1 MSSLMVSATMLHEPL
16 APITPPSSMLSF
28 HARARLPDTFTVK
41 SWKFF
46 SSCKI
51 SEDKRPPCGLQE
63 CAGSNHGAVNQL
75 IHGITCKLR
84 FTVQLGESLLT
95 FHSSAVDVRLWEL
108 GEYQDRDSQLPL
120 LIDPDWI
127 IGQLAMTTVSV
138 GEDKIKV
145 WASIDL
151 AKVRFTS
158 VQNI

>member
-1 MSSLMVSATMLHEPL
+1 
-16 APITPPSSMLSF
+16 
-28 HARARLPDTFTVK
+28 
-41 SWKFF
+41 
-46 SSCKI
+46 
-51 SEDKRPPCGLQE
+51 
-63 CAGSNHGAVNQL
+63 VNQL